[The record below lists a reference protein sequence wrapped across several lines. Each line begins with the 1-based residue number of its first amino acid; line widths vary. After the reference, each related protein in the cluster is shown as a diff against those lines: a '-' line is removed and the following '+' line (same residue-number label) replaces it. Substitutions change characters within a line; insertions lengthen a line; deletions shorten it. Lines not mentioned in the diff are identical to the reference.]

1 VEWVLTT
8 LAAAPVGRMATTSA
22 GGGVRLVPVCFA
34 LLPDRVVSAVDHKPK
49 RSPRLSRLD
58 DMRATGRA
66 VLLVDHYEDD
76 WTQLWWIRVTGAAT
90 VHDHED
96 PLDEVARAALAAKY
110 HQYREHPPAG
120 PVWSIGLDE
129 LRWWTASPTP
139 GSGPS

>member
-1 VEWVLTT
+1 
-8 LAAAPVGRMATTSA
+8 
-22 GGGVRLVPVCFA
+22 
-34 LLPDRVVSAVDHKPK
+34 
-49 RSPRLSRLD
+49 
-58 DMRATGRA
+58 MRATGRA

-90 VHDHED
+90 VHDHD
-96 PLDEVARAALAAKY
+96 DSLDEVARAALAAKY